1 MPVRYYKY
9 DKPFVLENG
18 ERLSELQIAYHTYG
32 KFKGNNAIWVCH
44 ALTANSDVADWWPR
58 DRRAG
63 ALSRSA
69 SVLCR
74 MRERHRVALRLDGA
88 R

>member
-18 ERLSELQIAYHTYG
+18 ERLPELQIAYHTYG

-44 ALTANSDVADWWPR
+44 ALTANSDVAD
-58 DRRAG
+58 
-63 ALSRSA
+63 
-69 SVLCR
+69 
-74 MRERHRVALRLDGA
+74 
-88 R
+88 

>member
-44 ALTANSDVADWWPR
+44 ARPTRTWPTGGRGPSSR
-58 DRRAG
+58 DAFSTRAATMSCARTSSGHTTVRRG
-63 ALSRSA
+63 R
-69 SVLCR
+69 
-74 MRERHRVALRLDGA
+74 
-88 R
+88 